1 MMTMNAKYEV
11 KNGKLLVN
19 DEAIPLRTGIV
30 YVALARAGW
39 KGYEGPL
46 DRDMVDR
53 VLQLDRRISLL
64 ALARELQTSAA

>member
-1 MMTMNAKYEV
+1 MMTTNAKYEV
-11 KNGKLLVN
+11 KNGRLLVN
-19 DEAIPLRTGIV
+19 DEAIPLRTGVI

-53 VLQLDRRISLL
+53 VLKLDRRVSIL
-64 ALARELQTSAA
+64 ALEREIQTSAA